1 MQEIW
6 ERRCSKN
13 YNDNLSAARFRA
25 AELSNRAGH
34 LYNVN
39 NPRRDMNLLKPY
51 HPDWL
56 SPAIWIVMIDHW
68 NNEHWKAIS
77 VVSRKNRMTEVDGEI
92 SKHTSGS
99 KSFGVHGVV
108 MVRP

>member
-13 YNDNLSAARFRA
+13 YNDNLSSARTRA

-34 LYNVN
+34 PYDVN
-39 NPRRDMNLLKPY
+39 DPHRDMNLLKPY

-56 SPAIWIVMIDHW
+56 SPAIWITMIDHW
-68 NNEHWKAIS
+68 NNEHWKAVF
-77 VVSRKNRMTEVDGEI
+77 VVSHTNRMTEVDGEI
-92 SKHTSGS
+92 SKHTSKS
-99 KSFGVHGVV
+99 ISFGEHGVR

>member
-13 YNDNLSAARFRA
+13 YNDNLSSARTRA

-34 LYNVN
+34 PYDVN
-39 NPRRDMNLLKPY
+39 DPHRDMNLLKPY

-56 SPAIWIVMIDHW
+56 SPAIWIAMIDHW
-68 NNEHWKAIS
+68 NNEHWKAVS

-99 KSFGVHGVV
+99 KSFGAHGAV